1 MRSPSELLARFEGPR
16 PPFSFRL
23 DNEPA
28 RLEFLRKRDKRRKTG
43 ETDFVYAVA
52 GAPITVVA
60 ETRLNAQRQMLTFRI
75 RLIAEQTV
83 KRRISQVR
91 ILEMSDS
98 DATTLRG
105 WEGGFAPAR
114 DEKGRKWRTIPV
126 PPLLFKIWDKDLAQD
141 PFSRVSLDGRSS
153 VDLLPIWFLY
163 GQAGGWWIGPEWSG
177 SWSAEAGSDAS
188 GGWFRFS
195 LVCLDFEMLQNEEIQ
210 LPPVT
215 LGTYEGSIGD
225 GCVNLRRII
234 RDEIAPGLGE
244 EKPLPPVSAHA
255 IGGDIPEL
263 SGEGFRQAADR
274 YAAMGIEQFV
284 IASGWYRPPGGYPS
298 RFSDEEVLQMH
309 PNVKNPKYYQHTS
322 WWEQCG
328 DYEPH
333 PERYPG
339 GIRAYVDYIERRGM
353 VLGLWYDPRLNVFT
367 RTEKLWKDATT
378 PYFHKDPAD
387 PTWDMGLI
395 DMGRVS
401 GRELM
406 FELMER
412 FVVEFGAKHLWH
424 DLNVETRPRYWNHTE
439 EEGRKGLKE
448 LFHYN
453 GQDEVYD
460 RFREKYPHVWIKWCG
475 SGGSMLNLGIFRRVH
490 SFRTA
495 DFGGVAD
502 GDHPNAD
509 ALRDKR
515 TALNWIVPTTYI
527 TNLIKLPPAK
537 PGEED
542 ASRLHLLL
550 NVFGST
556 CTFHH
561 TVRYY
566 SDRDRADITALVGI
580 YKNLR
585 KYLTGDYWSLFPAPV
600 DQTGWD
606 GWQYHD
612 PDTGSG
618 ILLFFKRRDSEGETC
633 NDTRLRWP
641 ENPADLRFSNIVGEA
656 AVTVAADG
664 GIHIEMPSKA
674 ALVRYERGIPAG
686 LDIDNLPA

>member
-1 MRSPSELLARFEGPR
+1 
-16 PPFSFRL
+16 
-23 DNEPA
+23 
-28 RLEFLRKRDKRRKTG
+28 
-43 ETDFVYAVA
+43 
-52 GAPITVVA
+52 
-60 ETRLNAQRQMLTFRI
+60 
-75 RLIAEQTV
+75 
-83 KRRISQVR
+83 
-91 ILEMSDS
+91 
-98 DATTLRG
+98 
-105 WEGGFAPAR
+105 
-114 DEKGRKWRTIPV
+114 
-126 PPLLFKIWDKDLAQD
+126 
-141 PFSRVSLDGRSS
+141 
-153 VDLLPIWFLY
+153 
-163 GQAGGWWIGPEWSG
+163 
-177 SWSAEAGSDAS
+177 
-188 GGWFRFS
+188 
-195 LVCLDFEMLQNEEIQ
+195 
-210 LPPVT
+210 
-215 LGTYEGSIGD
+215 
-225 GCVNLRRII
+225 
-234 RDEIAPGLGE
+234 
-244 EKPLPPVSAHA
+244 
-255 IGGDIPEL
+255 
-263 SGEGFRQAADR
+263 
-274 YAAMGIEQFV
+274 
-284 IASGWYRPPGGYPS
+284 
-298 RFSDEEVLQMH
+298 
-309 PNVKNPKYYQHTS
+309 
-322 WWEQCG
+322 
-328 DYEPH
+328 
-333 PERYPG
+333 
-339 GIRAYVDYIERRGM
+339 M

-387 PTWDMGLI
+387 RTWDMGLI

-424 DLNVETRPRYWNHTE
+424 DLNVETRPRYWNRTE

-495 DFGGVAD
+495 
-502 GDHPNAD
+502 
-509 ALRDKR
+509 
-515 TALNWIVPTTYI
+515 
-527 TNLIKLPPAK
+527 
-537 PGEED
+537 
-542 ASRLHLLL
+542 
-550 NVFGST
+550 VFGST

-674 ALVRYERGIPAG
+674 ALVRYERGLPAG